1 MEVEVK
7 QVEGS
12 TFVGKGDSNHW
23 LTMDADEEHDGSDAG
38 ARPMELL
45 LVGLGGCT
53 GIDVNTLLNK
63 MRVDYDDLK
72 LDISAEREEDHP
84 KVFTEIKL
92 TYRIYGDDLPED
104 KVAKA
109 VRLTQERY
117 CSATHSL
124 KNPAEVSYEYEII
137 EPE

>member
-23 LTMDADEEHDGSDAG
+23 LVMDTEEEHDGSEAG

-53 GIDVNTLLNK
+53 GMDVNTLLKK

-72 LDISAEREEDHP
+72 LDIS
-84 KVFTEIKL
+84 
-92 TYRIYGDDLPED
+92 
-104 KVAKA
+104 
-109 VRLTQERY
+109 
-117 CSATHSL
+117 
-124 KNPAEVSYEYEII
+124 
-137 EPE
+137 